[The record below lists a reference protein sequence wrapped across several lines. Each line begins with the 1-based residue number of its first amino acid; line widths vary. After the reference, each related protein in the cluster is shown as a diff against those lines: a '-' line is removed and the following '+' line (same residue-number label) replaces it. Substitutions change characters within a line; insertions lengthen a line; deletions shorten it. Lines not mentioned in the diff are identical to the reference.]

1 LARSIFDNVQVIV
14 WKSVVLAVLFISAY
28 SVCQGAKHADFTK
41 DVLPV
46 LRRHCFEC
54 HGPQVQEGGL
64 RFDDRNE
71 FFAGGYSGPAMIAG
85 KPSESELLRRVS
97 LDRLHDDAMPP
108 VGPGLS
114 AREEIVLRRWIQ
126 QGGKLPDVIPQQ
138 KHWAYIP
145 PVKHSPP
152 VGVSPEISIIDSTI
166 DGWVAAAHM
175 EKDLQFSAAAKRSQL
190 IRRLSF
196 DVTGLPPSPEAVAA
210 FESDARENAY
220 EILVDEYLR
229 SKEFGVRW
237 ARMWLDLA
245 RYADSHGFQRDDLR
259 NMWAYR
265 DWVVDALNEDMPFNR
280 FTIAQVAGDLLPEAD
295 ESTRIATGFH
305 RCAPTN
311 VEAGTDPEE
320 SRINQ
325 IFDRVN
331 TTGAVWLGATL
342 ECAQCHDH
350 KYDPFSQEDY
360 YRLAAYFNSTEA
372 EAERANPKV
381 PSSIKFVGPSMKL
394 SHDPWATER
403 KSISRSLRDA
413 QKDVK
418 KVKGDKTEK
427 DVIQDEIERPTTCG
441 GEIIAERQDQ
451 QKDSGVRLKTK
462 EKKVRQLQSKLASIP
477 QATTLIMKEKATSRE
492 TFIFNR
498 GDFTDPSKQVEAGT
512 PTVLGGTVLGGRSE
526 NSANRLMLAR
536 WLVSQDNPL
545 TARVFIN
552 RVWFEI
558 FGEGIVATLE
568 DFGIKGER
576 PTHPELL
583 DSLAVEFMEEGWS
596 LKKLV
601 RRIVT
606 SRTYRQSSTVTP
618 KKRLQDV
625 QNKWLARGPRFRLD
639 AEGIRDNALAIAG
652 LLSTAKGGPS
662 IHPPQPDGFWA
673 KVGGQKYNY
682 EVSPGEQQYR
692 RGIYV
697 VLKRGSP
704 YPSFVTFDATER
716 MTCVTRR
723 SRSNTPLQ
731 SLVLLN
737 DPVYTDAAFAFGR
750 RILSDSPDDTDSS
763 RIGYGFRIAV
773 SRQPKPTEV
782 SLLQKLLNT
791 ERQEFVADPKK
802 VEAVLKDHS
811 GIDIPKNM
819 NTNELAAWYVVATTL
834 LNLDETITKN

>member
-1 LARSIFDNVQVIV
+1 MHKATRLSIPFLLAL
-14 WKSVVLAVLFISAY
+14 SVS
-28 SVCQGAKHADFTK
+28 QGAEHVDFTK

-46 LRRHCFEC
+46 LQRHCFEC
-54 HGPQVQEGGL
+54 HGPGAQEGGL
-64 RFDDRNE
+64 RFDNQDE
-71 FFAGGYSGPAMIAG
+71 FLSGGYSGPAVVSG

-114 AREEIVLRRWIQ
+114 DREVIRLRQWIQ
-126 QGGKLPDVIPQQ
+126 QGGELPDTIPQQ
-138 KHWAYIP
+138 KHWAYVA
-145 PVKHSPP
+145 PVWQSSPA
-152 VGVSPEISIIDSTI
+152 GGLQDSMIIDPTI
-166 DGWVAAAHM
+166 DGWITAAHID
-175 EKDLQFSAAAKRSQL
+175 EGLQFAPVAKKSQL
-190 IRRLSF
+190 IRRLAF
-196 DVTGLPPSPEAVAA
+196 DVTGLPPRPEVVAGVKWRDDGY
-210 FESDARENAY
+210 ES
-220 EILVDEYLR
+220 LVDEFLQ
-229 SKEFGVRW
+229 SEEFGVRW

-265 DWVVDALNEDMPFNR
+265 DWVVDALNNDMPFDQ
-280 FTIAQVAGDLLPEAD
+280 FTITQIAGDLLPDANEG
-295 ESTRIATGFH
+295 TRIATGFH

-325 IFDRVN
+325 VFDRVN
-331 TTGAVWLGATL
+331 TTGAVWLGVTL

-350 KYDPFSQEDY
+350 KYDPFSQEEY
-360 YRLAAYFNSTEA
+360 YRFAAYFNSTEA

-381 PSSIKFVGPSMKL
+381 PSSIKFIGPSMNL
-394 SHDPWATER
+394 SHDPWETER
-403 KSISRSLRDA
+403 KSISQSLSDA
-413 QKDVK
+413 RKNVK
-418 KVKGDKTEK
+418 KIKGEKTGNE
-427 DVIQDEIERPTTCG
+427 VIQDESEQPTTCG
-441 GEIIAERQDQ
+441 GETLVDQQDQ
-451 QKDSGVRLKTK
+451 QDDADVRLKTM
-462 EKKVRQLQSKLASIP
+462 EKKVRQLQNKLASIP
-477 QATTLIMKEKATSRE
+477 EAKTLVMQERAKPRE
-492 TFIFNR
+492 TFVFNR
-498 GDFTDPSKQVEAGT
+498 GDFTDPSKQVEPGT
-512 PTVLGGTVLGGRSE
+512 PIVLGGR
-526 NSANRLMLAR
+526 NDGPANRLMLAQ

-545 TARVFIN
+545 TARVFVN

-558 FGEGIVATLE
+558 FGQGIVTTLE
-568 DFGIKGER
+568 DFGVKGER

-583 DSLAVEFMEEGWS
+583 DSLAVEFMEDGWS

-618 KKRLQDV
+618 EKRLQDM

-639 AEGIRDNALAIAG
+639 AEGIRDNALTIAG

-662 IHPPQPDGFWA
+662 IRPPQPNGLWT
-673 KVGGQKYNY
+673 KVGGQKYTY

-704 YPSFVTFDATER
+704 YPSFMTFDATER
-716 MTCVTRR
+716 MTCMTSR

-731 SLVLLN
+731 ALVLLN

-750 RILSDSPDDTDSS
+750 RMLSESPEDTDTS

-773 SRQPKPTEV
+773 SRQPTAREV
-782 SLLQKLLNT
+782 NLLQKLLNS
-791 ERQEFVADPKK
+791 ERKALVANPKK
-802 VEAVLKDHS
+802 VEAIMKDHPA
-811 GIDIPKNM
+811 INIPESM
-819 NTNELAAWYVVATTL
+819 NANELAAWYVIATTI

>member
-1 LARSIFDNVQVIV
+1 MYKKTVSAFPLLIAF
-14 WKSVVLAVLFISAY
+14 SVA
-28 SVCQGAKHADFTK
+28 QGAGHVGFTK
-41 DVLPV
+41 DILPV
-46 LRRHCFEC
+46 LQRHCFEC
-54 HGPQVQEGGL
+54 HGPDVQEGGL

-71 FFAGGYSGPAMIAG
+71 FLAGGYSGPAIVSG
-85 KPSESELLRRVS
+85 KPRESELLRRVS
-97 LDRLHDDAMPP
+97 LNRLHDDAMPP

-114 AREEIVLRRWIQ
+114 GREVSILRQWIQ
-126 QGGKLPDVIPQQ
+126 QGGELPDTIPQQ
-138 KHWAYIP
+138 KHWAYVP
-145 PVKHSPP
+145 PVRHAPP
-152 VGVSPEISIIDSTI
+152 ADSSQDVRVIDPTI
-166 DGWVAAAHM
+166 DGWIVAAHRD
-175 EKDLQFSAAAKRSQL
+175 EGLQFAPVAKKSQL

-196 DVTGLPPSPEAVAA
+196 DVTGLPPSAEAVAA
-210 FESDARENAY
+210 FEADDRDDAY
-220 EILVDEYLR
+220 EMLVDELLQ
-229 SKEFGVRW
+229 SDEFGVRW

-259 NMWAYR
+259 DMWAYR
-265 DWVVDALNEDMPFNR
+265 DWVVNALNDDMPFDR
-280 FTIAQVAGDLLPEAD
+280 FTIAQIAGDLLPEAN
-295 ESTRIATGFH
+295 EATRIATGFH

-325 IFDRVN
+325 VFDRVN
-331 TTGAVWLGATL
+331 TTGAVWLGVTL

-350 KYDPFSQEDY
+350 KYDPFSQEEY
-360 YRLAAYFNSTEA
+360 YRFAAFFNSTEA

-381 PSSIKFVGPSMKL
+381 PSSIKFIGPSMNL
-394 SHDPWATER
+394 SHDPWVTER
-403 KSISRSLRDA
+403 KSISQSLSDA
-413 QKDVK
+413 RKDVK

-427 DVIQDEIERPTTCG
+427 DVVQDESEQPTTCG
-441 GEIIAERQDQ
+441 GETLVDQQDQ
-451 QKDSGVRLKTK
+451 PDADVRLKTM
-462 EKKVRQLQSKLASIP
+462 EKKVRQLQNKLAAIP
-477 QATTLIMKEKATSRE
+477 QAMTLVMKEKAKPRK
-492 TFIFNR
+492 TFVFNR

-512 PTVLGGTVLGGRSE
+512 PIVLGGRTDGP
-526 NSANRLMLAR
+526 ANRLVLAQ

-545 TARVFIN
+545 TARVLVN

-558 FGEGIVATLE
+558 FGQGIVTTLE
-568 DFGIKGER
+568 DFGVKGER

-583 DSLAVEFMEEGWS
+583 DSLAVEFMEDGWS

-606 SRTYRQSSTVTP
+606 SRTYRQSSSVTP
-618 KKRLQDV
+618 EKRLQDV
-625 QNKWLARGPRFRLD
+625 QNKWYARGPRFRLD

-662 IHPPQPDGFWA
+662 IHPPQPDGLWV
-673 KVGGQKYNY
+673 KLGGQKYNY
-682 EVSPGEQQYR
+682 QVSPGEQQYR

-737 DPVYTDAAFAFGR
+737 DPVYTEAAFAFGR
-750 RILSDSPDDTDSS
+750 RILCESPDDTDTS

-773 SRQPKPTEV
+773 SRQPTAREV
-782 SLLQKLLNT
+782 NLLQKLLNS
-791 ERQEFVADPKK
+791 ERKVLVANPKK
-802 VEAVLKDHS
+802 VEAIIKDHS
-811 GIDIPKNM
+811 AIDIPGSM
-819 NTNELAAWYVVATTL
+819 DVNELAAWYVIAATL

>member
-1 LARSIFDNVQVIV
+1 MHKATQSC
-14 WKSVVLAVLFISAY
+14 VLFLLVF
-28 SVCQGAKHADFTK
+28 SVSLGAGHVEFTK

-46 LRRHCFEC
+46 LQRHCFEC
-54 HGPQVQEGGL
+54 HGPGVQEGGL
-64 RFDDRNE
+64 RFDDRDE
-71 FFAGGYSGPAMIAG
+71 FLSGGYSGPAVVSG
-85 KPSESELLRRVS
+85 QPSESELLRRVL
-97 LDRLHDDAMPP
+97 LDRLQDDAMPP

-114 AREEIVLRRWIQ
+114 GREEIVLRRWIQ
-126 QGGKLPDVIPQQ
+126 QGGELPDTIPQQ
-138 KHWAYIP
+138 KHWAYVA
-145 PVKHSPP
+145 PVRQSPP
-152 VGVSPEISIIDSTI
+152 AVGLQSEPIIDSTI
-166 DGWVAAAHM
+166 DGWIVAAHA
-175 EKDLQFSAAAKRSQL
+175 EKGLQFAPVAKKSQL
-190 IRRLSF
+190 IRRLAF
-196 DVTGLPPSPEAVAA
+196 DVTGLPPSPEVVAA
-210 FESDARENAY
+210 FAADDRDDAY
-220 EILVDEYLR
+220 ESLVDEFLQ
-229 SKEFGVRW
+229 SEEFGVRW

-265 DWVVDALNEDMPFNR
+265 DWVVDALNDDMPFDR
-280 FTIAQVAGDLLPEAD
+280 FTITQIAGDLLPEAD

-331 TTGAVWLGATL
+331 TTGAVWLGVTL

-403 KSISRSLRDA
+403 KAISQILRDA

-427 DVIQDEIERPTTCG
+427 DVIQDESERPTTCG

-545 TARVFIN
+545 TARVFVN

-558 FGEGIVATLE
+558 FGQGIVSTLE

-583 DSLAVEFMEEGWS
+583 DSLAVEFMEDGWS
-596 LKKLV
+596 LKNLV
-601 RRIVT
+601 QRIVS
-606 SRTYRQSSTVTP
+606 SRMYRQSSTVTSE
-618 KKRLQDV
+618 KRLQDV

-662 IHPPQPDGFWA
+662 IHPPQPDGLWA

-737 DPVYTDAAFAFGR
+737 DPVYTEAAFVFAR
-750 RILSDSPDDTDSS
+750 RILSESPGDTDTS
-763 RIGYGFRIAV
+763 RLGYGFRIAV
-773 SRQPKPTEV
+773 SRQPTASEMN
-782 SLLQKLLNT
+782 LLQKLLNT
-791 ERQEFVADPKK
+791 ERQKLVANPQKI
-802 VEAVLKDHS
+802 EAIMKDHS
-811 GIDIPKNM
+811 GIDIPESM
-819 NTNELAAWYVVATTL
+819 DSNELVAWYAIATTI

>member
-1 LARSIFDNVQVIV
+1 MVSGSMHKATQL
-14 WKSVVLAVLFISAY
+14 SVPFLLVL
-28 SVCQGAKHADFTK
+28 SVCQGAEHVGFTK

-46 LRRHCFEC
+46 FQRHCFEC
-54 HGPQVQEGGL
+54 HGPDVQEGGL

-71 FFAGGYSGPAMIAG
+71 FLAGGYSGPAIISG
-85 KPSESELLRRVS
+85 KPRESELLRRVS

-114 AREEIVLRRWIQ
+114 GREEIVLRRWIQ
-126 QGGKLPDVIPQQ
+126 QGGELPDAIPQQ
-138 KHWAYIP
+138 KHWAYVP
-145 PVKHSPP
+145 PVRQSPP
-152 VGVSPEISIIDSTI
+152 AAGSQDLSIDPTI
-166 DGWVAAAHM
+166 DGWIVASHVN
-175 EKDLQFSAAAKRSQL
+175 EDLQFAPVAKKSQL
-190 IRRLSF
+190 IRRLAF

-210 FESDARENAY
+210 FEADERDDAY
-220 EILVDEYLR
+220 ENLVDEFLQ
-229 SKEFGVRW
+229 SEEFGVRW

-265 DWVVDALNEDMPFNR
+265 DWVVDALNDDMPFDQ
-280 FTIAQVAGDLLPEAD
+280 FTITQIAGDLLPDANEA
-295 ESTRIATGFH
+295 TRIATGFH

-325 IFDRVN
+325 VFDRVN
-331 TTGAVWLGATL
+331 TTGAVWLGVTL

-350 KYDPFSQEDY
+350 KYDPFSQEEY
-360 YRLAAYFNSTEA
+360 YRFAAYFNSTEA

-381 PSSIKFVGPSMKL
+381 PSSIKFIGPSMNL
-394 SHDPWATER
+394 SHDPWEKER
-403 KSISRSLRDA
+403 KSISQSLSDA
-413 QKDVK
+413 RKNVK
-418 KVKGDKTEK
+418 KIKGEKTGNE
-427 DVIQDEIERPTTCG
+427 VIQDESEQPTTCG
-441 GEIIAERQDQ
+441 GETFVDQQDQ
-451 QKDSGVRLKTK
+451 QDAADVRLKTM
-462 EKKVRQLQSKLASIP
+462 EKKVKQLQNKLASIP
-477 QATTLIMKEKATSRE
+477 EAKTLVMQERAKPRE
-492 TFIFNR
+492 TFVFNR
-498 GDFTDPSKQVEAGT
+498 GDFTDPSKQVEPGT
-512 PTVLGGTVLGGRSE
+512 PIVLGGKNDGP
-526 NSANRLMLAR
+526 ANRLMLAQ

-545 TARVFIN
+545 TARVFVN

-558 FGEGIVATLE
+558 FGQGIVTTLE
-568 DFGIKGER
+568 DFGVKGER

-583 DSLAVEFMEEGWS
+583 DSLAVEFMEDGWS

-618 KKRLQDV
+618 EKRLQDM

-639 AEGIRDNALAIAG
+639 AEGIRDNALTIAG

-662 IHPPQPDGFWA
+662 IRPPQPNGLWT
-673 KVGGQKYNY
+673 KVGGQKYTY

-704 YPSFVTFDATER
+704 YPSFMTFDATER
-716 MTCVTRR
+716 MTCMTSR

-731 SLVLLN
+731 ALVLLN

-750 RILSDSPDDTDSS
+750 RMLSESPEDTDTS

-773 SRQPKPTEV
+773 SRQPTAREV
-782 SLLQKLLNT
+782 NLLQKLLNS
-791 ERQEFVADPKK
+791 ERKALVANPKK
-802 VEAVLKDHS
+802 VEAIMKDHPA
-811 GIDIPKNM
+811 INIPESM
-819 NTNELAAWYVVATTL
+819 NANELAAWYVIATTI